1 MRLISSH
8 NGKLLTLNSNGSAV
22 TDKSFSSGLADWD
35 AMAPGGAFARG
46 AIHEFLTD
54 SADGKAMFAAM
65 VLVRGE
71 RQRDEGRG
79 KGQRDE
85 GTKGLRVMAGEAN
98 DFVPSSLGP
107 SVPSSHPSVPSS
119 RLLTHPIIWIDP
131 ANELYPPALAAH
143 GFPLDRLFLLHPK
156 SPDPKGRDLIWAIA
170 ECLRCKGVGA
180 VVAAPPRLSRIQARR
195 LQLSAERGGGVGL
208 LLRHVGRDSACHAAA
223 TRWLIRPAPGGRNVQ
238 RWTIQLLHGH
248 GGRVGQTLCLEHC
261 RETNHLH
268 TFDPMADRSVAEKQA
283 AS

>member
-1 MRLISSH
+1 MRLIASH
-8 NGKLLTLNSNGSAV
+8 NGKLLTLNPNGSAAAGR
-22 TDKSFSSGLADWD
+22 SFSSGLADWD
-35 AMAPGGAFARG
+35 ALAPGGAFARG
-46 AIHEFLTD
+46 AIHELLTTP
-54 SADGKAMFAAM
+54 ADGKAMFAAM
-65 VLVRGE
+65 VLASFGE
-71 RQRDEGRG
+71 
-79 KGQRDE
+79 KGQSARKQE
-85 GTKGLRVMAGEAN
+85 N
-98 DFVPSSLGP
+98 PSSSL
-107 SVPSSHPSVPSS
+107 SHA
-119 RLLTHPIIWIDP
+119 IIWCDP

-156 SPDPKGRDLIWAIA
+156 IPDPKGKELIWAIA

-195 LQLSAERGGGVGL
+195 LQLAAEQGGGVGL

-248 GGRVGQTLCLEHC
+248 GGRIGQTLCLEHC

-268 TFDPMADRSVAEKQA
+268 TFDPMADRSVAEKSI